1 MGSRE
6 CRLSSISTE
15 HQLHPKCTHLAM
27 EELAFCISTSYYHG
41 PVNAT
46 IPSREDPV
54 PWSNPLHGGGGR
66 ASQLAAIYKGGVS
79 NIIPKSMLISRCK

>member
-1 MGSRE
+1 
-6 CRLSSISTE
+6 
-15 HQLHPKCTHLAM
+15 M
-27 EELAFCISTSYYHG
+27 EELAFCISTCYYHG
-41 PVNAT
+41 LVNAT

-79 NIIPKSMLISRCK
+79 NIIPQIYADY